1 MALTYGFFN
10 SLNGDRTYNADQM
23 NSMFEGLISD
33 GVYESV
39 DNAFI
44 VTPSSGLTFSV
55 GSGRAIVGEKWVKN
69 DADTTITLNAA
80 HVTLNRYT
88 AIVLRKD
95 IANRQISIEMID
107 GENASNPTKPS
118 ILRNSS
124 YYDLCLAYVY
134 VAAGATVI
142 TSASI
147 TDTRADNTVCG
158 WVTGLIEQVDT
169 SQLFLQWQTAYS
181 EFYNQMKSWQANMR
195 TQFDTWFG
203 SLTNQL
209 QINTYIEQ
217 YHKYVELAS
226 SDSKIV
232 ALDMAGY
239 TYDSSDIFII
249 AMNGLVA
256 TETEDYTVDTSTTP
270 AKIHL
275 NFGGSAAGSVNQA
288 VDIKIL
294 KSKIGYS
301 SETN

>member
-23 NSMFEGLISD
+23 SSMFEGLISD

-44 VTPSSGLTFSV
+44 VTPSSGLTLSV

-69 DADTTITLNAA
+69 DANTTITLNAA

-95 IANRQISIEMID
+95 IANRQISIKMID

-134 VAAGATVI
+134 VASGATAI
-142 TSASI
+142 TSANI
-147 TDTRADNTVCG
+147 TDMRPDSTVCG

-169 SQLFLQWQTAYS
+169 SQLFLQWQTAYR
-181 EFYNQMKSWQANMR
+181 EFYNKMQSWQSNMR
-195 TQFDTWFG
+195 TQFNTWFET
-203 SLTNQL
+203 LTDKL

-239 TYDSSDIFII
+239 TYDSSDVVII

-256 TETEDYTVDTSTTP
+256 TETEDYSIDTSTTP

-275 NFGGSAAGSVNQA
+275 NFANTAGSINQS

-301 SETN
+301 SESN

>member
-23 NSMFEGLISD
+23 SSMFEGLIRD

-44 VTPSSGLTFSV
+44 VTPSSGLTLSV

-69 DADTTITLNAA
+69 DANTTITLNAA

-95 IANRQISIEMID
+95 IANRQISIKMID

-124 YYDLCLAYVY
+124 YYDLCLAYIY
-134 VAAGATVI
+134 IAAGATAI
-142 TSASI
+142 TSANIIDMRPDS
-147 TDTRADNTVCG
+147 TVCG

-169 SQLFLQWQTAYS
+169 SKLFLQWQTAYS
-181 EFYNQMKSWQANMR
+181 EFYNQMQAWQANIR
-195 TQFDTWFG
+195 AQFNTWFEA
-203 SLTNQL
+203 LTDKL

-239 TYDSSDIFII
+239 TYNSSDVFII

-256 TETEDYTVDTSTTP
+256 TETEDYSIDTSTTP

-275 NFGGSAAGSVNQA
+275 NFADMAGSINQS

-301 SETN
+301 SKSN